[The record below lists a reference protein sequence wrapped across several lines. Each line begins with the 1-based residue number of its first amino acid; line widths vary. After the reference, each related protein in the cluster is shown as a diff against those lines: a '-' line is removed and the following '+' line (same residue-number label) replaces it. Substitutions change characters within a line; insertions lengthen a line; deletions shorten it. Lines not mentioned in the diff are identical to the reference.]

1 MVRAMLRD
9 VFAFATFLLM
19 SAAAMIA
26 SPLAHG
32 ETAAGAAG
40 GVLGWIS
47 IEPATGSS
55 GESQMLAIAGRALA
69 MHPMQGRY
77 SLEVKRHSRGG
88 VSNSRQG
95 GAVRLEPGVAVTL
108 SQSAIN
114 IGPGDSLDI
123 ELKLYVGDQEVFSAS
138 MKSVNGDVKL

>member
-1 MVRAMLRD
+1 MLLRD
-9 VFAFATFLLM
+9 FLASAAFLLM
-19 SAAAMIA
+19 SATVMIA
-26 SPLAHG
+26 SPFAHG
-32 ETAAGAAG
+32 ETVADASG

-47 IEPATGSS
+47 IEPAAAGS

-77 SLEVKRHSRGG
+77 SLEVKRRSRGG

-95 GAVRLEPGVAVTL
+95 GAINLKPGVAATL

-114 IGPGDSLDI
+114 IGPGDSLEI

-138 MKSVNGDVKL
+138 MKSMSGDVKL